1 MLLVVIDAAKVRT
14 FSVTTKFFV
23 LKSVKREIFIFLK

>member
-1 MLLVVIDAAKVRT
+1 MLFVVIDAAKIRT

-23 LKSVKREIFIFLK
+23 LKSVKREIFIFIN